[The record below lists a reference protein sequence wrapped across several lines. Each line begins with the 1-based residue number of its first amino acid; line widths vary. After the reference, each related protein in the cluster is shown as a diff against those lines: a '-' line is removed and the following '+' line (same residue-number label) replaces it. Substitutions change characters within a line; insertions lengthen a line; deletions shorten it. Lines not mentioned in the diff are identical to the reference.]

1 MFEDLLKKFESAL
14 RRFEEI
20 LQKEKDEIVRD
31 SAIKRFEICFD
42 LAWKTLKA
50 YLYEY
55 QKVECYLPKSCFKLA
70 YQEKIIDYGEY
81 WMKIID
87 LRNQSLH
94 IYRGD
99 LADKIYDEL
108 HKVLEYMK
116 KLFFVL
122 KLNVE

>member
-1 MFEDLLKKFESAL
+1 
-14 RRFEEI
+14 
-20 LQKEKDEIVRD
+20 
-31 SAIKRFEICFD
+31 
-42 LAWKTLKA
+42 
-50 YLYEY
+50 
-55 QKVECYLPKSCFKLA
+55 
-70 YQEKIIDYGEY
+70 
-81 WMKIID
+81 MKIID